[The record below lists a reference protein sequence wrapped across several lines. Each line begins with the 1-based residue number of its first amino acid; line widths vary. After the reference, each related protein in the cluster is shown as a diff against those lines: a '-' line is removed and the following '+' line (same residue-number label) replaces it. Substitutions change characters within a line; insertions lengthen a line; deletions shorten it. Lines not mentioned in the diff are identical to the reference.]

1 VEVIGHAGSVRWGLL
16 AQSSLLVAGLLVC
29 WVAVPTKVVGI
40 LGGFGAGAMIAAVSF
55 DLLPEA
61 LADIEP
67 WQAGLWMLVGVAVF
81 LLADQLVER
90 RFGSQGAGGAMGI
103 IVGSVV
109 DGVPESAILGIQVGI
124 GATISLSFVAAVFI
138 SNIPQA
144 IAPSADLAASGWG
157 ARRLGQLWLLV
168 VLACGVAAAL
178 GFLATDLSGAVQGD
192 RAAALAAG
200 GLLAMLTNSLIPFS
214 FERGGALAGA
224 ATAVGS
230 ACRSCPADMDAPST
244 QRAPLPGGWWWRCPH
259 RLLC

>member
-1 VEVIGHAGSVRWGLL
+1 MLEALGWGLL
-16 AQSSLLVAGLLVC
+16 AQSSLLVAGLVVC
-29 WVAVPTKVVGI
+29 WVTVPTKLVGI

-61 LADIEP
+61 QVHIDP
-67 WQAGLWMLVGVAVF
+67 WQTGVWMLVGVAVF
-81 LLADQLVER
+81 LLADQFVER
-90 RFGSQGAGGAMGI
+90 RFGSEGAGGAMGI
-103 IVGSVV
+103 VVGSVV

-124 GATISLSFVAAVFI
+124 GLTISLGFVAAVFI

-157 ARRLGQLWLLV
+157 PRRLGQLWLFV

-178 GFLATDLSGAVQGD
+178 GYLATDVTGAVQGD

-200 GLLAMLTNSLIPFS
+200 GLLAMLTNSLMPFS

-224 ATAVGS
+224 ATALGFCLSVLNS
-230 ACRSCPADMDAPST
+230 
-244 QRAPLPGGWWWRCPH
+244 
-259 RLLC
+259 

>member
-1 VEVIGHAGSVRWGLL
+1 MLEALGWGLL

-29 WVAVPTKVVGI
+29 WVTVPTKVVGI

-61 LADIEP
+61 QVHIEQ
-67 WQAGLWMLVGVAVF
+67 WQTGLWMVLGVAVF
-81 LLADQLVER
+81 LLADQFVER
-90 RFGSQGAGGAMGI
+90 RFGSEGAGGAMGI
-103 IVGSVV
+103 VVGSVI

-124 GATISLSFVAAVFI
+124 GTPISLGFVAAVFI

-157 ARRLGQLWLLV
+157 PRRLGQLWLFV

-178 GFLATDLSGAVQGD
+178 GFLATDLLGGVQGE

-214 FERGGALAGA
+214 FERGGSLAGA
-224 ATAVGS
+224 ATAVGFCLS
-230 ACRSCPADMDAPST
+230 VMNS
-244 QRAPLPGGWWWRCPH
+244 
-259 RLLC
+259 

>member
-1 VEVIGHAGSVRWGLL
+1 MLEAFGWGFL

-29 WVAVPTKVVGI
+29 WITVPTKVVGV

-61 LADIEP
+61 QVHIKP
-67 WQAGLWMLVGVAVF
+67 WQTGLWMLVGVAVF
-81 LLADQLVER
+81 LLADQFVER
-90 RFGSQGAGGAMGI
+90 RFGSEGAGGAMGI
-103 IVGSVV
+103 VVGSVV

-124 GATISLSFVAAVFI
+124 GMTISLSFVAAVFI

-157 ARRLGQLWLLV
+157 PRRLGQLWLLV
-168 VLACGVAAAL
+168 VLACGVAAAF
-178 GFLATDLSGAVQGD
+178 GFLATDLIGTVQGE

-224 ATAVGS
+224 ATALGFCLSVMGS
-230 ACRSCPADMDAPST
+230 
-244 QRAPLPGGWWWRCPH
+244 
-259 RLLC
+259 

>member
-1 VEVIGHAGSVRWGLL
+1 MLEAFGWGLL
-16 AQSSLLVAGLLVC
+16 AQSSLLLAGLLVC
-29 WVAVPTKVVGI
+29 WVTVPTKVVGI

-61 LADIEP
+61 MAHIEP
-67 WQAGLWMLVGVAVF
+67 WQTGVWMMVGVAVF
-81 LLADQLVER
+81 LVADQLVER

-124 GATISLSFVAAVFI
+124 GIPISLSFVAAVFV
-138 SNIPQA
+138 SKIPQA

-157 ARRLGQLWLLV
+157 PRRLGQLWLLV

-178 GFLATDLSGAVQGD
+178 GFLATDLTGAVQGD

-214 FERGGALAGA
+214 FDRGGSLAGV
-224 ATAVGS
+224 ATAVGFCLS
-230 ACRSCPADMDAPST
+230 VIPS
-244 QRAPLPGGWWWRCPH
+244 
-259 RLLC
+259 